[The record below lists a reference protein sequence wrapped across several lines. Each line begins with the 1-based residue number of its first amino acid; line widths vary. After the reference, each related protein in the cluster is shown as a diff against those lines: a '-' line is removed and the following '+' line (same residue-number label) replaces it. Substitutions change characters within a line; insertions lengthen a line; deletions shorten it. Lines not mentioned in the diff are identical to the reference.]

1 MSDWEEIVAET
12 NDEVWDRKASIEGL
26 LVDIKSDIGPNE
38 SFLYVLK
45 TKEGKVSLWGST
57 VLDTKFEGI
66 ANGSQVRIEPQG
78 KVTSEKSGRTY
89 QDFKVFV
96 KPPAFKEVGDDEPL
110 PEPPDFLKEEN
121 E

>member
-1 MSDWEEIVAET
+1 MANWAEITAET
-12 NDEVWDRKASIEGL
+12 NDEVWDRKAPIEGT

-38 SFLYVLK
+38 SMLYVLK
-45 TKEGKVSLWGST
+45 TKDGKVSLWGST

-78 KVTSEKSGRTY
+78 KVKSEKTGREY

-96 KPPAFKEVGDDEPL
+96 KPPKFKEVQPKDEPEMPAGFGL
-110 PEPPDFLKEEN
+110 PE
-121 E
+121 